1 MKNGLV
7 DRIPLFEMLDHDAL
21 QQFRRHSR
29 IPNTFRVYDHNRSI
43 TAYAEARRLTALH
56 ATRAEEKILSLEE
69 RCELRVQ
76 LAPPPIGGAEAP
88 DADEHVA

>member
-1 MKNGLV
+1 MLNNNPLEEGWCHTAV
-7 DRIPLFEMLDHDAL
+7 PHAFRINDDDWPARAD
-21 QQFRRHSR
+21 
-29 IPNTFRVYDHNRSI
+29 PKT
-43 TAYAEARRLTALH
+43 RRLAAFH

-88 DADEHVA
+88 DADEHVARIRFQKRL